1 MKHKP
6 LLAAALIASAYLL
19 SGSKS
24 TAQKTIPVRVDRWLA
39 VQQLTGT
46 VSYGR
51 GTTFRA
57 ARVGDRLEVAGDS
70 LTTGKDST
78 ASLILDTGI
87 GTISVSQNT
96 ILRVQSLTVAPDNGR
111 TTRLKVSQGQVYLKL
126 RRFTQPGSR
135 LEIETPAELNGV
147 RGTEFGLAI
156 QPNGKTGLATQQG
169 AVATSAQGS
178 EVRVVAGYQNLTISG
193 ESPSIPVP
201 LRNDPSLRYRVQQEI
216 DSQRVRRIRLIGQ
229 TDPVNTLTI
238 DGVAQSTDRAGQ
250 FSALFYASSYPRAEV
265 VVTTPLGKT
274 KTYEL
279 ALQ

>member
-111 TTRLKVSQGQVYLKL
+111 ITRLKVSQGQVYLKL

-178 EVRVVAGYQNLTISG
+178 EVRVVAGYQNLTISD

>member
-78 ASLILDTGI
+78 ASLILDTGV

-111 TTRLKVSQGQVYLKL
+111 ITRLKVSQGQVYLKL

>member
-111 TTRLKVSQGQVYLKL
+111 ITRLKVSQGQVYY
-126 RRFTQPGSR
+126 
-135 LEIETPAELNGV
+135 ETRP
-147 RGTEFGLAI
+147 
-156 QPNGKTGLATQQG
+156 
-169 AVATSAQGS
+169 S
-178 EVRVVAGYQNLTISG
+178 EVI
-193 ESPSIPVP
+193 
-201 LRNDPSLRYRVQQEI
+201 
-216 DSQRVRRIRLIGQ
+216 
-229 TDPVNTLTI
+229 
-238 DGVAQSTDRAGQ
+238 
-250 FSALFYASSYPRAEV
+250 SALH
-265 VVTTPLGKT
+265 
-274 KTYEL
+274 
-279 ALQ
+279 